1 MAEVKSGLTTTL
13 SCHSLLRE
21 RGQHGQLHGKGAE
34 TAVESLWELVVS
46 PGWCLEED
54 QISQELPIRAL
65 FALLSP
71 LDPAGDHTASL

>member
-1 MAEVKSGLTTTL
+1 MASSMEKDQRQQW
-13 SCHSLLRE
+13 SLFGR
-21 RGQHGQLHGKGAE
+21 
-34 TAVESLWELVVS
+34 LVLS

-54 QISQELPIRAL
+54 QISQELPSRAL